1 MIFSFKGGLGRIRDS
16 IWTIAQIVL
25 AATTAYLIARFGLNH
40 PVPLLAVTVSISS
53 LGFSRD
59 TRPDRVLTTAIAM
72 VFGIALSEL
81 LLLNFGSGPIQ
92 LFVAMGSALL
102 VARLISANPAF
113 ALTVTLQAVL
123 VQLLQEPSGGVFA
136 RAIDGV
142 IGGLVALAFTALMP
156 RNPIKLSR
164 RDSTAL
170 FTAFKETL
178 QDVRSVLLRPDED
191 LADRALGRIRQTQ
204 PIVDNWRGSLE
215 SASAISKISP
225 FYRWA
230 SKEIAAQQVVLEGM
244 DLATRNLR
252 VVARRVDYLVKD
264 GKPRPAL
271 ADLAS
276 RVLLAVELIETSA
289 DDFSIAQ
296 KARKYLSKLIKELDP
311 KSFPGAL
318 TISEVSVLMQF
329 RPMVVDLCEA
339 AGIDSVT
346 ARKLLPQVD

>member
-16 IWTIAQIVL
+16 LWTIAQIVL

-59 TRPDRVLTTAIAM
+59 TRPDRVLTTALAM
-72 VFGIALSEL
+72 IFGIALSEL
-81 LLLNFGSGPIQ
+81 LLLNFGSGAIQ

-102 VARLISANPAF
+102 IARLISANPAF

-156 RNPIKLSR
+156 RNPIKLAR

-170 FTAFKETL
+170 FTAFKLTL
-178 QDVRSVLLRPDED
+178 GDIGSVLRRPDAD
-191 LADRALGRIRQTQ
+191 LAEQALGRIRQTQ

-230 SKEIAAQQVVLEGM
+230 SKEIAAQKVVFEGM

-252 VVARRVDYLVKD
+252 VLARRVDYLVKD
-264 GKPRPAL
+264 DKPREAL
-271 ADLAS
+271 ADLVS
-276 RVLLAVELIETSA
+276 QVLLAVELVETSA

-296 KARKYLSKLIKELDP
+296 KARKYLTKLIKQLDP
-311 KSFPGAL
+311 ATFPSAL
-318 TISEVSVLMQF
+318 SVSEVSVLMQF

-339 AGIDSVT
+339 AGIDGQA